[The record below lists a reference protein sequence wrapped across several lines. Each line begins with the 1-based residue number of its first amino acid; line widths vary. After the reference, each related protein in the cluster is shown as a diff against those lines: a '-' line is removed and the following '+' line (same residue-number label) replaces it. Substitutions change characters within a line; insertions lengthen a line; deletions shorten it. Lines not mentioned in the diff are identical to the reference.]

1 MVNIVCHIV
10 GMNNKLKE
18 YFIKFIN
25 DNYSDVVIKD
35 LDEITNSIRNNDD
48 MIKLNNKIKDH
59 SNNKQIIAKINSLWK
74 STLET
79 KLDNLYKHYAN
90 TNLIILGLSTFHR
103 NHKIKVN
110 ITTPNKFFVK
120 IDPTK
125 NAKDVIEHNLIKYKD
140 NIVNGTFP
148 LRHLDYDFLINQRER
163 LIEIYSKM
171 NYMQKSFDQIM
182 KFVETSLDETKK
194 EFTNIYVGSGLK
206 EIKLNDKVY
215 GYRYKWLAAL
225 ASINDINNHIKKGFI
240 EDSGT
245 STPFIEEKYKNAF
258 NVLDGGCYL
267 YEVNKQPFTKYNWYK
282 FISTQTTNSVPF
294 TIAIQNTEKIDNIKQ
309 FLNKNEVKMI
319 KYK

>member
-18 YFIKFIN
+18 YFINFIN
-25 DNYSDVVIKD
+25 DNYSDIVIKD
-35 LDEITNSIRNNDD
+35 LDEITNSIRNDKEMIRLNDR
-48 MIKLNNKIKDH
+48 IKTQTTKHAVDEINK
-59 SNNKQIIAKINSLWK
+59 LWK
-74 STLET
+74 TTLET
-79 KLDNLYKHYAN
+79 KLNNLYNHYAN

-110 ITTPNKFFVK
+110 IATPNKFFVK

-125 NAKDVIEHNLIKYKD
+125 NAKDVIEHNLIKYKN

-148 LRHLDYDFLINQRER
+148 LRYLDYDFLINQRER
-163 LIEIYSKM
+163 LIEVYSRM
-171 NYMQKSFDQIM
+171 NYMHKSFDQIM
-182 KFVETSLDETKK
+182 KFIETSLDETKK

-206 EIKLNDKVY
+206 EDKLNNKVF

-225 ASINDINNHIKKGFI
+225 SSINDINNHIKKGFI

-245 STPFIEEKYKNAF
+245 SIPFVEEKYKNAF
-258 NVLDGGCYL
+258 KVLDGGCYL
-267 YEVNKQPFTKYNWYK
+267 YEVNKQPFIKYNWYK
-282 FISTQTTNSVPF
+282 FTATSSINSVPF
-294 TIAIQNTEKIDNIKQ
+294 TVAILNTQKIDNIKE
-309 FLNKNEVKMI
+309 FLNDNEVKLI